1 LEEIEE
7 AIETGEFGAISEDYL
22 SKKLNGFYIKKA
34 FPRKNY
40 GTHAAWLS
48 AVNRWLIDLAR
59 ARLDRERE
67 ERTLDQE
74 MSHEVFA
81 DREQAFEERIDSK
94 IDRDIKALGQIKTMK
109 AIGIGQ
115 RRAPITVEPLK
126 QIESPPIQIVEGK

>member
-1 LEEIEE
+1 
-7 AIETGEFGAISEDYL
+7 
-22 SKKLNGFYIKKA
+22 
-34 FPRKNY
+34 
-40 GTHAAWLS
+40 
-48 AVNRWLIDLAR
+48 
-59 ARLDRERE
+59 
-67 ERTLDQE
+67 